1 MSLSPILPSSIPNG
15 ELHWPAPAEI
25 NFELFGP
32 LSINLKGDWLNRMGG
47 WVVRGQVVGRGLW
60 VVGRWLCLFEDKK
73 KKITFSME
81 TVQPAYFCFGA
92 KPANSTVANKT
103 AKT

>member
-32 LSINLKGDWLNRMGG
+32 LGINLKGDWLNRMGG
-47 WVVRGQVVGRGLW
+47 WVVRGQVVGCGLW
-60 VVGRWLCLFEDKK
+60 VVGCVCLKIKK
-73 KKITFSME
+73 NTFSME

-92 KPANSTVANKT
+92 KPANSTVSNKT